1 MIKKT
6 ENQNYIKLI
15 YTLFIIIISS
25 FFIWLIWPFIS
36 DVILKLVFA
45 FLFTSLLL
53 SSVDS
58 LERKIKNRGMS
69 VLVVTF
75 FVIFVIGIFL
85 TSFISQLSNQASEFS
100 QRVNP
105 QTLTQEFNNLGN
117 KFTESL
123 PDFAS
128 NFIPS
133 NNDFAITLSKFID
146 SALNSLASLAG
157 AVGGFLINAI
167 MILIFTIILLSEYHS
182 FRKTLVAGISNKFF
196 ESGLKLIFNIEQSV
210 SSYLRG
216 QFIAAFSVG
225 LMSILGLVI
234 LNLIGANI
242 SLIIF
247 IGIIAGVA
255 NLIPLVG
262 PFVGMIPAI
271 LIAFMNNIGNEI
283 ATSHLLF
290 GIIPSPFFIF
300 DIILMFMIVQQIEG
314 TMITPAI
321 MGKSVGLHPLMIMI
335 SLLIGGTIL
344 GPLGMLFAVPATAIL
359 KIIFQEIMFV
369 RKNSHLL

>member
-6 ENQNYIKLI
+6 ENQDYIKLI

-157 AVGGFLINAI
+157 AVSFLINAI

-335 SLLIGGTIL
+335 TLLIGGTIL